1 MTARVVALA
10 LAEYLD
16 RAALAATTV
25 STAIGLPSFT
35 PLALAACK
43 AALVR
48 SLIRRASSS
57 ERLQEAGGIRSS
69 IRSRM

>member
-1 MTARVVALA
+1 MTARMVALA

-35 PLALAACK
+35 PLALAALQGHLGALADT
-43 AALVR
+43 AALILGLRCQNVQAVTAL
-48 SLIRRASSS
+48 SK
-57 ERLQEAGGIRSS
+57 
-69 IRSRM
+69 

>member
-1 MTARVVALA
+1 VAAGRAHASRFKGLADLDQRRHSGPLNISDDGAHVALA

-35 PLALAACK
+35 PLALAA
-43 AALVR
+43 
-48 SLIRRASSS
+48 S
-57 ERLQEAGGIRSS
+57 
-69 IRSRM
+69 